1 MNTNSDEFINN
12 YCSIIFT
19 YKTVGI
25 SDLHSYYLRETEIK
39 MLHNLVNAELVV
51 LQTCNRVEMYLYS
64 PNKIKDE
71 VDKIIQYLNAVHK
84 KPIGDQAKILCGREA
99 IRHLFLVA
107 SGADSLAIGEY
118 EILSQIRST
127 IDMFRKMGISGK
139 YLQILFERAIKVG
152 RRVRE
157 KTNIS
162 KGKVGIYSIAI
173 DEAKKIVGDITN
185 KRIAIVGAGEI
196 GEKFAGMLYNEGAKN
211 VTILNRTVEKAKA
224 LALKYNYNYD
234 SLNLEKIG
242 NFDIAFIAISHDF
255 IQIENKWK
263 TLIIDV
269 SIPPLFSGNNVI
281 TLKELEKI
289 SLVNL
294 KAREEEMKKIEEIV
308 NEGIDE
314 FIYDYKKEI
323 YDEIIGIIMHRIENI
338 RKNEVIR
345 AINELQ
351 KLGIRSQDALEI
363 VDLMSKSMIKKIFEP
378 LFSNV
383 KDIVFN
389 GGDSINYIN
398 FLVNIFKD
406 GNIPSNKTEK
416 IKEK

>member
-1 MNTNSDEFINN
+1 
-12 YCSIIFT
+12 
-19 YKTVGI
+19 
-25 SDLHSYYLRETEIK
+25 
-39 MLHNLVNAELVV
+39 
-51 LQTCNRVEMYLYS
+51 MYLYS

-185 KRIAIVGAGEI
+185 KRIAIVGAGEM